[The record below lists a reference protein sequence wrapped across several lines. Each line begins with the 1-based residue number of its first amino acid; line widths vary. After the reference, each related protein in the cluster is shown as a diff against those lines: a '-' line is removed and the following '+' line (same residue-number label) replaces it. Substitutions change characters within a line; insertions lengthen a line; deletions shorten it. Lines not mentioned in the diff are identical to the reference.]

1 MTVKEIINTYSYMI
15 YTNTSAKDEGQSK
28 MGGFLRLLPNTNTVE
43 TSDAKPDVIPAKDSQ
58 DSFVDDFKK
67 ILDELIESKIFKFD
81 KEKFIAEGFER
92 AKLTNGDH
100 HTLHHT
106 LETLY
111 ADFVNRLDIA
121 QEKKDTLFVNIKEL
135 KNTKINKLE
144 LERDNEIYIIESEAK
159 AKESQLN
166 HDIENISA
174 NVKNLAIEKE
184 IINKSEIE
192 ACSKKNEDLK
202 SEIENLK
209 IAFDS
214 NKLRWHE
221 LGPAMVIASL
231 LLVYLL
237 VFYSSAAYILIFSTL
252 DAKLAQ
258 MNGIPIV
265 PSVVFDPKAISK
277 AFAKGGTAPLFMGL
291 FVIIPIGLAIIKKIF
306 SKVTA
311 YTNIFIWLSIFLVD
325 TLIAYVV
332 AKSIHNVD
340 YLSGK
345 IDEKWTFSDFYT
357 NENFFLVF
365 IMGALG
371 LVIFKFAYEK
381 IYNAFEERNKDV
393 SRARNLVVVEQL
405 KNKIEL
411 NEKKIT
417 DGESKI
423 VDLDL
428 KIGLNENDK
437 TNLKKSLSELPV
449 SCEREIQ
456 FVNKNY
462 QFRITEIE
470 DIVTIYQSRIDNNDL
485 KFSIGSLKDRVNTF
499 LEGWINYL
507 HETYSVHKAIKM
519 SNEAGLAKNQW
530 IALKV
535 NSQANQK

>member
-1 MTVKEIINTYSYMI
+1 
-15 YTNTSAKDEGQSK
+15 
-28 MGGFLRLLPNTNTVE
+28 MGGFLRLLPNTNTIE
-43 TSDAKPDVIPAKDSQ
+43 TSDSKPDVIPAKDSPVG
-58 DSFVDDFKK
+58 FVDDFKK

-92 AKLTNGDH
+92 AKLTHGDH
-100 HTLHHT
+100 QTLHHT

-135 KNTKINKLE
+135 KNTKINQLE
-144 LERDNEIYIIESEAK
+144 LDRDNEIYIIESETK

-166 HDIENISA
+166 YDIENISA
-174 NVKNLAIEKE
+174 KVRNLAIEKE
-184 IINKSEIE
+184 SVNKSEIG
-192 ACSKKNEDLK
+192 ACSVRNEDLN
-202 SEIENLK
+202 SEIANSK
-209 IAFDS
+209 IAFNS

-221 LGPAMVIASL
+221 LAPAMVIASL

-265 PSVVFDPKAISK
+265 PSVVFDPQAITK

-306 SKVTA
+306 SKLTVYA
-311 YTNIFIWLSIFLVD
+311 NVFIWLSIFLVD

-345 IDEKWTFSDFYT
+345 IDEKWMFSDFYT

-381 IYNAFEERNKDV
+381 IYNAFDERNKDV

-405 KNKIEL
+405 KDKIEL
-411 NEKKIT
+411 NEKKIRE
-417 DGESKI
+417 GKSKI

-428 KIGLNENDK
+428 TIGLCENDK
-437 TNLKKSLSELPV
+437 RNLTKSLSELPV

-456 FVNKNY
+456 FMNKSY

-470 DIVTIYQSRIDNNDL
+470 DIVSIYQSRIDNNDL

-535 NSQANQK
+535 SSQDKQR